1 MPEILLKKL
10 ILNGEKLKSEYDT
23 DYISVGDEVLC
34 RITAVKSKYIYTLI
48 NNKLIGRMDIENYQ
62 GNLDKIKKILK
73 ETIGL
78 RKMSV
83 ESKGSASSDVTNN
96 YPKELLIKSIIIDV
110 IKLQNSLNQSDLG
123 IKKKKIKKLKIY
135 KIVPYIDFNTLDFE
149 DDENTKISSGL
160 TNEPLSTNLDI
171 NGKEVNIG
179 IISDIRPLNK
189 NPILLKIKNNIEDD
203 KLLIPFNELPINM
216 IKDDGEIKY
225 KLGQKIKFLY
235 DKKNNL

>member
-1 MPEILLKKL
+1 M
-10 ILNGEKLKSEYDT
+10 
-23 DYISVGDEVLC
+23 
-34 RITAVKSKYIYTLI
+34 
-48 NNKLIGRMDIENYQ
+48 
-62 GNLDKIKKILK
+62 
-73 ETIGL
+73 
-78 RKMSV
+78 
-83 ESKGSASSDVTNN
+83 
-96 YPKELLIKSIIIDV
+96 
-110 IKLQNSLNQSDLG
+110 G

-235 DKKNNL
+235 DKKIISLKYIIKIILIIIFPKK